1 MVDTVARRGKDEF
14 SERVKTMRES
24 GVRQTSGS
32 LPTLSGQNG
41 SNSPDFSAVW

>member
-14 SERVKTMRES
+14 SERVKMMRES

-32 LPTLSGQNG
+32 LPTLRDQNG
-41 SNSPDFSAVW
+41 SKSADFSAVW